1 MMKKLILLSIISTIL
16 LGCNESKF
24 EQGQSLE
31 QLETKVDVN
40 KAKYLKEMQYIFS
53 NYDLVLY
60 DTQSVRSSDFF
71 YFIERIGFFDNEI
84 YLKEVR
90 PRLAQKGWVL
100 VEKNNFSELFCKQNQ
115 AIGVTFPTYKKE
127 MDGVNTGYFTYQF
140 YKKVSITLNY
150 TTAKNNISCVV
161 KD

>member
-1 MMKKLILLSIISTIL
+1 
-16 LGCNESKF
+16 
-24 EQGQSLE
+24 
-31 QLETKVDVN
+31 
-40 KAKYLKEMQYIFS
+40 MQYIFS
-53 NYDLVLY
+53 NYDLVSY

-71 YFIERIGFFDNEI
+71 YFIEKIGSFNNEI

-90 PRLAQKGWVL
+90 PRLAQKGEVL

-115 AIGVTFPTYKKE
+115 AIGVTFSTYKKE
-127 MDGVNTGYFTYQF
+127 MDGVNTGHFTYQF

-150 TTAKNNISCVV
+150 TTDKNNISCVV